1 MNREQAEI
9 IGIKALGWLA
19 AEEDLVGQ
27 FLNMSGS
34 TADDLRN
41 RAQDPEFLG
50 YVLDFLMLS
59 DETVI
64 AFCEA
69 DNLPNDAPMQA
80 RMALPG
86 GDIPNWT

>member
-34 TADDLRN
+34 TTDDLRN
-41 RAQDPEFLG
+41 RAQDPDFLG
-50 YVLDFLMLS
+50 FVLDFLMLS

-69 DNLPNDAPMQA
+69 FTLPTDTPMQA

>member
-1 MNREQAEI
+1 MNRENAEI
-9 IGIKALGWLA
+9 IGIKALGWLV
-19 AEEDLVGQ
+19 AEDDLIGQ
-27 FLNMSGS
+27 FLNMTGS
-34 TADDLRN
+34 SVDDMRA

-69 DNLPNDAPMQA
+69 VSLPTDAPMQA
-80 RMALPG
+80 RMLLPG
-86 GDIPNWT
+86 GDVPNWT